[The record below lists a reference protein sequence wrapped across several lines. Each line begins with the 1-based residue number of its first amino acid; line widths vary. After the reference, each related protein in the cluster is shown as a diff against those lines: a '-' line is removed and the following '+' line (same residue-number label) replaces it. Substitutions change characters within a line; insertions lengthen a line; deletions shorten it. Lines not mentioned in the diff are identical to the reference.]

1 MEFPERITVEVVP
14 SAELSRLRAE
24 LQEAEQRSM
33 DRFVSLRKL
42 YIELLEL
49 CHDLKNYMEV

>member
-1 MEFPERITVEVVP
+1 MEFPERIIVEVVP
-14 SAELSRLRAE
+14 STELERLRAE
-24 LQEAEQRSM
+24 VAEAEQRSM